1 MEVENP
7 SEYMLDGRPQ
17 EASGAV
23 VSCSLE
29 GTRPIL
35 LEVQALVAETN
46 FGMPRRTAAGTDYN
60 RVNLLMAVL
69 EKRCRY
75 ELSRLDAYVNIT
87 GGMRMSEPALDLA
100 IVMALMSSYKDRPVD
115 PDMLI
120 FGEVG
125 LSGEVRGVSQA
136 AQRVAEAA
144 KLGFTTCVLPKVNM
158 DKIKP
163 VEGIRMIGV
172 SNVREAIGLL

>member
-7 SEYMLDGRPQ
+7 SEYMLEGRPQ
-17 EASGAV
+17 DASGAV
-23 VSCSLE
+23 VSCSME

-75 ELSRLDAYVNIT
+75 EMSRLDAYVNIA
-87 GGMRMSEPALDLA
+87 GGVRMNEPALDLA

-115 PDMLI
+115 PGMLI

-125 LSGEVRGVSQA
+125 LSGEVRAVSQA
-136 AQRVAEAA
+136 AQRVNEAA
-144 KLGFTTCVLPKVNM
+144 KLGFTSCVLPKVCLDRM
-158 DKIKP
+158 KP
-163 VEGIRMIGV
+163 VPGMKLIGV
-172 SNVREAIGLL
+172 STVREAIGVL